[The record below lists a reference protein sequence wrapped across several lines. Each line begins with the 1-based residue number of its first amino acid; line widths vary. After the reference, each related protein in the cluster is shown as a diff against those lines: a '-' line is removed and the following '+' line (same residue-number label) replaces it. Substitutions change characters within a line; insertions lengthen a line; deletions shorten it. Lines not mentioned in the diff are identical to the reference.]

1 MSTITPSTSSFAIAQ
16 AVGLTG
22 AAWLSG
28 NIFSLSLMGI
38 PPLIEAH
45 HREKIPLSTTV
56 KQWRTI
62 YTYGAQR
69 APLIALSTASTFL
82 YLAWG
87 VREST
92 PLSLITARHSSKVY
106 CAAAAL
112 VLGIVPFTLTF
123 MKKTNDRLTQWARH
137 ESEWTADADAEVEG
151 LLWKWTWLNAA
162 RSLFPLLGG
171 LVGLGVFA

>member
-1 MSTITPSTSSFAIAQ
+1 MSTSTPSFAIAQ

-28 NIFSLSLMGI
+28 NIFSLSLMGV

-45 HREKIPLSTTV
+45 HTEQIPLSTVV
-56 KQWRTI
+56 KQWRAI

-82 YLAWG
+82 YLAWS

-106 CAAAAL
+106 GLAAGL
-112 VLGIVPFTLTF
+112 TLGIVPFTRLA
-123 MKKTNDRLTQWARH
+123 MKKTNDRLSQWATVQT
-137 ESEWTADADAEVEG
+137 EAEWTPEADAEVEG

-162 RSLFPLLGG
+162 RSVLPLLGG

>member
-1 MSTITPSTSSFAIAQ
+1 MSPSASSFAIAQ

-28 NIFSLSLMGI
+28 NIFSLSLMGM
-38 PPLIEAH
+38 PPLIETH
-45 HREKIPLSTTV
+45 HTENIPLSSVV

-69 APLIALSTASTFL
+69 APSIGLCTAATFF
-82 YLAWG
+82 YLAWS

-92 PLSLITARHSSKVY
+92 PLSLITARNSSQVY
-106 CAAAAL
+106 CLAGAL
-112 VLGIVPFTLTF
+112 TLGIVPFTIVF
-123 MKKTNDRLTQWARH
+123 MKKTNDRLTQWAQHRA
-137 ESEWTADADAEVEG
+137 EEAWTAEADAEVEG
-151 LLWKWTWLNAA
+151 LLWKWTWLNAV
-162 RSLFPLLGG
+162 RSVFPLLGG